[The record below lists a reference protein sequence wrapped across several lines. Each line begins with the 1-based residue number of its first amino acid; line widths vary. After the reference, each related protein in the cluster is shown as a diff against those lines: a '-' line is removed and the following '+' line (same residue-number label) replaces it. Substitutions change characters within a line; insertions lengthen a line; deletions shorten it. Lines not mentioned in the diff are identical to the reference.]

1 MTSSGTQWTGRS
13 DRLRGGVSSG
23 TVTREEDVEG
33 RTANVLRGKVK
44 QSESDRGGII
54 QMATDLSV
62 DPSISEYVD
71 ASEYDGI
78 ELDVLAVSEEEESY
92 NIQ

>member
-23 TVTREEDVEG
+23 TVTREDVQG
-33 RTANVLRGKVK
+33 RTANVLRGKVQ